1 MPSGHN
7 DSIDFLKRREVFCSS
22 VLRSFPTLKQLV
34 FLALEYS
41 NLEIELSFQLHFKGV
56 LVTHIP
62 AAVTGMFLIV
72 NKISFYEMRSIIV
85 SICSL

>member
-22 VLRSFPTLKQLV
+22 VLRSFPTLKQLI

-41 NLEIELSFQLHFKGV
+41 NLEIVYYLETYFKDA
-56 LVTHIP
+56 LVTHLP
-62 AAVTGMFLIV
+62 AEVSGTFLIV
-72 NKISFYEMRSIIV
+72 T
-85 SICSL
+85 

>member
-22 VLRSFPTLKQLV
+22 VLRSFPNLKQPV

-41 NLEIELSFQLHFKGV
+41 NLEIELSFQLHFKDT
-56 LVTHIP
+56 LVTHLP
-62 AAVTGMFLIV
+62 AVVTGKFLIV
-72 NKISFYEMRSIIV
+72 NKFPF
-85 SICSL
+85 L